1 MTIINK
7 KYDSNNGEPSSNLN
21 QNKDTFEE
29 KIWNALRVSNKLD
42 AGHNTEVN
50 RLGRKVSD
58 TQKLLVEMHNNI
70 VDSTH
75 QEITKAA
82 DVFVG
87 ETDRQFKEAMGTLMK
102 YWVEMEKPLQS
113 VGDLYKLVQEIQE
126 DMKETKKDVK
136 EAKEVIKN
144 RLTYGQTL
152 DEVVEKE
159 LLKNRWNDED
169 QCIDED
175 RQKLGEK

>member
-1 MTIINK
+1 
-7 KYDSNNGEPSSNLN
+7 
-21 QNKDTFEE
+21 
-29 KIWNALRVSNKLD
+29 
-42 AGHNTEVN
+42 
-50 RLGRKVSD
+50 
-58 TQKLLVEMHNNI
+58 
-70 VDSTH
+70 
-75 QEITKAA
+75 
-82 DVFVG
+82 
-87 ETDRQFKEAMGTLMK
+87 MK

>member
-21 QNKDTFEE
+21 QNKDSFEE

-87 ETDRQFKEAMGTLMK
+87 ETELTLIPNFPK
-102 YWVEMEKPLQS
+102 SIAKDFVKPS
-113 VGDLYKLVQEIQE
+113 TPNFVIQ
-126 DMKETKKDVK
+126 
-136 EAKEVIKN
+136 
-144 RLTYGQTL
+144 
-152 DEVVEKE
+152 
-159 LLKNRWNDED
+159 
-169 QCIDED
+169 
-175 RQKLGEK
+175 

>member
-1 MTIINK
+1 
-7 KYDSNNGEPSSNLN
+7 
-21 QNKDTFEE
+21 
-29 KIWNALRVSNKLD
+29 
-42 AGHNTEVN
+42 
-50 RLGRKVSD
+50 
-58 TQKLLVEMHNNI
+58 
-70 VDSTH
+70 
-75 QEITKAA
+75 
-82 DVFVG
+82 
-87 ETDRQFKEAMGTLMK
+87 
-102 YWVEMEKPLQS
+102 
-113 VGDLYKLVQEIQE
+113 
-126 DMKETKKDVK
+126 MKETKKDVK